1 MRMLCKV
8 KLSEHKYKTPE
19 GYLYCKDA
27 IIARTGKQTYL
38 ESEVYE
44 GSTSNDYIEIDRS
57 EKEVFSPETM
67 ASFEN
72 KPLTIEHPDVSVG
85 PENYK
90 DLSVGHIQNVR
101 KGEYEGKPVMMAD
114 IMVNDAEAIR
124 LIESGEMTELSCGY
138 DCDIT
143 SGDNPEQIN
152 IRGNHVALCEAGR
165 AGIAMIVDS
174 KPWGI
179 KSVQDSVNKGTLI
192 QEFGKQGK
200 QYKITKIVGN
210 VIYAENLTTEAVV
223 LFKKDEENI
232 EWAVINKSDVK
243 DSKTIKDYE
252 HITLS
257 ECSYCY
263 GLSEEELNQI
273 WKKINKE
280 SSATIGA
287 NPVRRVKRFVNR
299 EKRDEFI
306 SQLPKE
312 SEPRSDEFDYTI
324 EVGKDNYKWL
334 IYWEVYYW
342 DWNTSIQDDNEL
354 VEINK
359 NELSETDKELLNK
372 IGRIAKD
379 IALSIKKHYPEIENV
394 NADMI
399 VADIVRDLGLISG
412 KININ
417 SLGNTPIDNATKYLF
432 ENYNML
438 YDLCEQLFGITTTP
452 EERLGEALESLDS
465 PMFSPEAIDAAIG
478 SNRFLE
484 CARRGRIPYIEPE
497 EINQLTYTAN
507 DSEPKQYVISLGK
520 NNGWLDINDKPVND
534 IKQARKFL
542 TEEEA
547 KAHCNTYCKGE
558 VCTLTDD
565 NKEINDSVSYQDKV
579 KELLKDI
586 KYKDMKEDS
595 LMLTINFNDKSELK
609 KAANLLKNDYDIEL
623 VIPDLSINVYDK
635 LVEDN
640 FLKDSEEW
648 AGFDLLRG
656 PASKDFKQYLRDR
669 GLYFEPSSNGD
680 YVHFEVKNA
689 DEDVYKQV
697 DAIREHWGKF
707 HDSYSKKFYSK
718 MIKELEDRLKKLE
731 KNELLDENNHTYEKQ
746 KNSMREEI
754 KKQID
759 EYRKKLEE

>member
-1 MRMLCKV
+1 MRILCKV

-38 ESEVYE
+38 ESEVFE
-44 GSTSNDYIEIDRS
+44 GSTSNDYVEIDRS

-101 KGEYEGKPVMMAD
+101 KGEYEGQPVMMAD

-200 QYKITKIVGN
+200 QYKIVKIVGN

-243 DSKTIKDYE
+243 DTMITYWKPEIGDEIQIKKLSSGLFRFKSPEEKDTFDAYVGKSGI
-252 HITLS
+252 ITDITKYDENYHPIKVLVVYDNGMEL
-257 ECSYCY
+257 ECFIH
-263 GLSEEELNQI
+263 ELEP
-273 WKKINKE
+273 INN
-280 SSATIGA
+280 TL
-287 NPVRRVKRFVNR
+287 
-299 EKRDEFI
+299 KRDLTSKDSQSKATTDNKWFI
-306 SQLPKE
+306 KLTT
-312 SEPRSDEFDYTI
+312 DEN
-324 EVGKDNYKWL
+324 G
-334 IYWEVYYW
+334 
-342 DWNTSIQDDNEL
+342 NE
-354 VEINK
+354 
-359 NELSETDKELLNK
+359 
-372 IGRIAKD
+372 
-379 IALSIKKHYPEIENV
+379 
-394 NADMI
+394 
-399 VADIVRDLGLISG
+399 
-412 KININ
+412 
-417 SLGNTPIDNATKYLF
+417 
-432 ENYNML
+432 
-438 YDLCEQLFGITTTP
+438 
-452 EERLGEALESLDS
+452 
-465 PMFSPEAIDAAIG
+465 
-478 SNRFLE
+478 
-484 CARRGRIPYIEPE
+484 
-497 EINQLTYTAN
+497 TY
-507 DSEPKQYVISLGK
+507 
-520 NNGWLDINDKPVND
+520 LDINDKPTNNPNERRYFD
-534 IKQARKFL
+534 SK
-542 TEEEA
+542 EEA
-547 KAHCNTYCKGE
+547 EAHCDTYCKGE
-558 VCTLTDD
+558 VCTLIEDEASITPVIENTDD
-565 NKEINDSVSYQDKV
+565 NKEINDSVSYQDKI

-586 KYKDMKEDS
+586 KYKDIEEDA
-595 LMLTINFNDKSELK
+595 LMLTINFDDKTEMK
-609 KAANLLKNDYDIEL
+609 KAGNLLKNDYDIEL

-754 KKQID
+754 KKQIE
-759 EYRKKLEE
+759 EYKQKLTE